1 MWWEKISRYRL
12 SKVWNIRY
20 EFLLQFMK
28 TVLKKIV
35 QKTRELPNEE
45 RLAVQYLRKSLMP
58 CRNIVWQLNCYRSN
72 AL

>member
-20 EFLLQFMK
+20 EFLLQIMK

-45 RLAVQYLRKSLMP
+45 RLAVKYLRKSLIP
-58 CRNIVWQLNCYRSN
+58 FRNIVWQLNCYLSN